1 MSNTAIEAPVAG
13 AKFSPEQPPVTAPT
27 AVKKN
32 YVTALNEAL
41 FEEMERN
48 PLMVCQG
55 EDIGRLGG
63 AFGVTEGLQAKYG
76 ETRVVDMPISEAAI
90 VGSAVGMALAGG
102 TVMAEMQFID
112 FISTGFDQIVNMM
125 ATYHYRTAGEV
136 NIPVVVRGPAGAYGG
151 GALYHSQMNEAWFAH
166 SPGLKVVCPSTP
178 ADAKGLL
185 KSSLRD
191 GNPVIFFE
199 LKELYRRN
207 DIAEELPAGDHLVPL
222 GKAAVRREGKDI
234 TFISYGQNVYHC
246 LLAATELE
254 KLNISAEVIDLR
266 SLVPLDEETIYKSI
280 AKTSRVIVVN
290 EAPMTCGFAGEVIA
304 RITTNAFDLLDAPP
318 VRITRLDTPV
328 PWVKP
333 LELHVLPS
341 VEKIVQAALKTVKY

>member
-1 MSNTAIEAPVAG
+1 MADTAIEAPTTAL
-13 AKFSPEQPPVTAPT
+13 KFSPEQPPVTGGT
-27 AVKKN
+27 GVKKN
-32 YVTALNEAL
+32 YLTALNEAL
-41 FEEMERN
+41 HEEMERN
-48 PLMVCQG
+48 PLMICQG
-55 EDIGRLGG
+55 EDIGILGG

-76 ETRVVDMPISEAAI
+76 TQRVIDMPISEAAI
-90 VGSAVGMALAGG
+90 VGSGVGIALAGG

-136 NIPVVVRGPAGAYGG
+136 NLPVVVRGPAGGYGG

-178 ADAKGLL
+178 SDAKGLL

-199 LKELYRRN
+199 IKELYRRK
-207 DIAEELPAGDHLVPL
+207 DLEEELPEGDYLVPL
-222 GKAAVRREGKDI
+222 GKAAIRREGKDI
-234 TFISYGQNVYHC
+234 TFVSYGQNVYHC
-246 LLAATELE
+246 LQAATELE
-254 KLNISAEVIDLR
+254 KLGVSAEVIDIR
-266 SLVPLDEETIYKSI
+266 TLVPLDEETIYKSL
-280 AKTSRVIVVN
+280 AKTNRVIVVN
-290 EAPMTCGFAGEVIA
+290 EAPMTCGFAGEIVA

-333 LELHVLPS
+333 LELYVLPS